1 MLRFSFLTVL
11 KSFTLFNPEYLFKLA
26 VPIEKKRKNAQ
37 EEEEDQE
44 YQPNSSDENESGE
57 EEAEEEEEENEED
70 GYESESIEYDEDE
83 LPTTSKSLKDV
94 AQASKVDRKKQ
105 MKRKVPAK
113 PVHGGKKI
121 RKTENEGPSKK
132 PKRTSTGVKRNEDRK
147 EKEAKPTAKSKA
159 VDEND
164 DDETKKDEKK
174 EKRVVEY
181 NDKNVDFNLYNE
193 APEHIKNVKIKLSSN
208 ILLQCRMIE
217 ASGNTTQGLTYD
229 FASLSF
235 VRQSKAKH
243 PFEFNLPL
251 SLAGNIIKG
260 IKLIIKNN
268 PKYFEKQLDCVN
280 IDD

>member
-1 MLRFSFLTVL
+1 M
-11 KSFTLFNPEYLFKLA
+11 
-26 VPIEKKRKNAQ
+26 PIEKKRKHAE
-37 EEEEDQE
+37 EEEEDQDYE
-44 YQPNSSDENESGE
+44 PESANENESGE
-57 EEAEEEEEENEED
+57 EENEEEEEEDEED
-70 GYESESIEYDEDE
+70 GSESESVEYDADE
-83 LPTTSKSLKDV
+83 LPTTSKSVKDV
-94 AQASKVDRKKQ
+94 ALATKSEKKKQ
-105 MKRKVPAK
+105 IKRKIPAK

-121 RKTENEGPSKK
+121 KKTEHDGPSKK
-132 PKRTSTGVKRNEDRK
+132 KKTASPVTRKNDDRK

-164 DDETKKDEKK
+164 DDEAKKDDKK

-208 ILLQCRMIE
+208 VLMMCRMIE

-235 VRQSKAKH
+235 VRQSKAKN

-251 SLAGNIIKG
+251 SLAVNIIKG
-260 IKLIIKNN
+260 IKLIMKNN